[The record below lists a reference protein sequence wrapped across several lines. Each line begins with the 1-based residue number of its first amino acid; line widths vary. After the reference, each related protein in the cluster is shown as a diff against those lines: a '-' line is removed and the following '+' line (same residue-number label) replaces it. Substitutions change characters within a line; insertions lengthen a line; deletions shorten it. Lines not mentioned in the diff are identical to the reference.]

1 MMVGSDPFFSND
13 LEGIAKVL
21 GLVATISAPILVF
34 IWRVLKDPVITSNKA
49 TRAAVERLD
58 ERVKKVEERTEA
70 AVRKAETAEQV
81 AHSTTLEFSGV
92 RDRLAKVEQ
101 SVENLREQGNVNKME
116 IIEAFQR
123 RAGEMREGVHAVEL
137 SIAKLDAR
145 LQERQ
150 RVEDMR
156 HVAG

>member
-1 MMVGSDPFFSND
+1 MIANSDPFFSND
-13 LEGIAKVL
+13 IEGVVKIL
-21 GLVATISAPILVF
+21 GLAMTITTPILVF

-49 TRAAVERLD
+49 TRAKVDQLE
-58 ERVKKVEERTEA
+58 ERVVKAEERAEA
-70 AVRKAETAEQV
+70 AVRKADQAEQT

-156 HVAG
+156 RVGD